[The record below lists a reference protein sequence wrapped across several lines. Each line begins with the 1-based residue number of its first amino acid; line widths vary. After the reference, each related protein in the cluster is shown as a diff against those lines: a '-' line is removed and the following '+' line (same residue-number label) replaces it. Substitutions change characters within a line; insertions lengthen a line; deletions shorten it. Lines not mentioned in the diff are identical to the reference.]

1 LWLKLAFE
9 VYANSGANRIPQ
21 GKKAFTQLKPV
32 MFEFAAKRLCGN
44 GAVIIPRLWGKSSQA
59 RVAERFD

>member
-1 LWLKLAFE
+1 MRILWRLDLPM
-9 VYANSGANRIPQ
+9 VRT
-21 GKKAFTQLKPV
+21 FTQLSAR
-32 MFEFAAKRLCGN
+32 MFDIDDEWLFGN